1 MEPVEREQLREYLM
15 EMDPC
20 IKFDEENED
29 KLIGYAER
37 FGGDL
42 IPMYEGI
49 NTFLVKDFDELT
61 KTVSQYN
68 VKALK
73 AYGFEDT
80 LIGYMN
86 IDGYHIYLHDRDKMM
101 DKMIAEYE
109 ADPELTEDDDY
120 SFYTM
125 AMENYQ
131 YNIIGAY
138 MEGVPAFAVRER
150 W

>member
-1 MEPVEREQLREYLM
+1 MEQVEREQLKEYLM

-20 IKFDEENED
+20 IEFDEENED

-37 FGGDL
+37 FGGTL
-42 IPMYEGI
+42 VPMYDDVNAFII
-49 NTFLVKDFDELT
+49 NNPESTLDIVHT
-61 KTVSQYN
+61 MN
-68 VKALK
+68 PGARKAD
-73 AYGFEDT
+73 GFESTIIGHINIGGET
-80 LIGYMN
+80 LI
-86 IDGYHIYLHDRDKMM
+86 LHDREKMIEQ
-101 DKMIAEYE
+101 MIAEYE
-109 ADPELTEDDDY
+109 ADSEIEEDEDY

-138 MEGVPAFAVRER
+138 MEGVPAFAVREE